1 MRRWEGSTRS
11 YVEKKIEIKQ
21 GALFF
26 IKAVQVRVSLRAEEL
41 LNQLQAGEEL
51 NALLGN
57 ENCCLWRP
65 EFAAYMIE
73 GTPGAP
79 YGGYLFSFLC
89 DHVKLFG

>member
-1 MRRWEGSTRS
+1 M
-11 YVEKKIEIKQ
+11 Q
-21 GALFF
+21 GATVKRKQNKISFF
-26 IKAVQVRVSLRAEEL
+26 FTRVSQVRVSLRAEEL

-79 YGGYLFSFLC
+79 YGGYLVSSATM
-89 DHVKLFG
+89 